1 MWGKP
6 ITKWKRQAY
15 AETPTT
21 KPHLSPNQTMEQLS
35 NLWLVTLC
43 HCDIVQWKCLAVV
56 QTTMWYSYKIRHQV
70 AALAT
75 ELLDPAGL
83 AMPHWPP
90 LDKARKWGSNAQR
103 APRSTWAS
111 DSCSYKQHLSP
122 AAATYNGFQ
131 QLLQCSYNICHMIRH
146 MIWLT
151 IVTHSK
157 PWVTQVPNICISGT
171 NDLLLRRKALVL
183 FAWICNQRSTTVNVP
198 CLGLRGLR
206 KPWAELSWTVARPQ
220 INDRLFLLMMK
231 MECIDWDYCVVKL
244 WVWAKKCNIDL
255 GGGGFGERAR

>member
-1 MWGKP
+1 MQKLLLP
-6 ITKWKRQAY
+6 NHTYHQTKQWNSY
-15 AETPTT
+15 
-21 KPHLSPNQTMEQLS
+21 QTCD
-35 NLWLVTLC
+35 LWLVTLC

-75 ELLDPAGL
+75 ELLDPAGS
-83 AMPHWPP
+83 AMPHWLP
-90 LDKARKWGSNAQR
+90 LDKAKKWGSNAQR

-157 PWVTQVPNICISGT
+157 HWVTQVHLHI
-171 NDLLLRRKALVL
+171 R
-183 FAWICNQRSTTVNVP
+183 NQGSIIKKESLGFVCVN
-198 CLGLRGLR
+198 L
-206 KPWAELSWTVARPQ
+206 
-220 INDRLFLLMMK
+220 
-231 MECIDWDYCVVKL
+231 
-244 WVWAKKCNIDL
+244 
-255 GGGGFGERAR
+255 